1 MSHLLET
8 NGGAVKQFK
17 WGIKKGVGMNDKN
30 LQFYESF
37 VYEGVEYFLYD
48 CVYFYHTDHVETS
61 VGKLVKIYERPNHE
75 KVVKVVWFFRPCEI
89 RNFLGD
95 YQPNWNE
102 LLLASGVGTGVSN
115 VNNLG
120 SIIGKCNVICTSKD
134 KRNPEPSKT
143 ELKTAD
149 FFFNHAFDV
158 QRRAVVDKFPNEIDG
173 VKVERFF
180 NRKED
185 KKTTS
190 PPHVGTNLGRKIVIK
205 CRTDPSHTLQ
215 CQVEDK
221 AEVRTSESVLPK
233 SSLPPCP
240 PRKRKIIE
248 ENSTINRSSESP
260 KEEEFYDNA
269 QKLNPDKRIKT
280 CREIIEVT
288 ERPDSERRK
297 WFKKLPWD
305 ERLRNARDSGT
316 LVLLSNL
323 DPSYTSF
330 EVEDLLW
337 HVLKEKVEA
346 RIIEW
351 SPTFNTDYG
360 RALVIFK
367 TKDAAESALY
377 ESNRRCL
384 VLGEMRVV
392 YAEKGIITEPE
403 KQRKFTGHLV
413 LDRFQKQQRDMKN
426 AVSTSHCSQK
436 NTIEYSM
443 ATEWLQLYKKSDAWW
458 NALYQRQMQEIQA
471 TKSKLKMT
479 DILL

>member
-1 MSHLLET
+1 MSQLLGT
-8 NGGAVKQFK
+8 NGGDVKQFK

-37 VYEGVEYFLYD
+37 VYNGVEYFLYD
-48 CVYFYHTDHVETS
+48 CVYFFHTDHVETS
-61 VGKLVKIYERPNHE
+61 VGKIVKIYERPNHE

-95 YQPNWNE
+95 YEPNWNE
-102 LLLASGVGTGVSN
+102 LLLASGLGTGVSN
-115 VNNLG
+115 VNFLA
-120 SIIGKCNVICTSKD
+120 SIVGKCNVVCTSKD

-143 ELKTAD
+143 ELNMAD
-149 FFFNHAFDV
+149 FFFNHTFDV
-158 QRRAVVDKFPNEIDG
+158 RRHVIDDKFPNEIDG
-173 VKVERFF
+173 IKVERFF

-190 PPHVGTNLGRKIVIK
+190 PPHVGTNLRQKIVIK
-205 CRTDPSHTLQ
+205 CRTDPCHTLQ

-221 AEVRTSESVLPK
+221 AEVRTSENVLPN

-240 PRKRKIIE
+240 PRKRKMIE
-248 ENSTINRSSESP
+248 ENSTINQSSKSP
-260 KEEEFYDNA
+260 EEEEFYDNA
-269 QKLNPDKRIKT
+269 QKLNPDRRIKT

-288 ERPDSERRK
+288 ERPDS
-297 WFKKLPWD
+297 PWD
-305 ERLRNARDSGT
+305 ERLRNAQDSGT

-337 HVLKEKVEA
+337 HALKEKVEA
-346 RIIEW
+346 RIIER

-377 ESNRRCL
+377 EWNKRSL

-392 YAEKGIITEPE
+392 YAEKGTITVPE
-403 KQRKFTGHLV
+403 KQTKFSGHLV
-413 LDRFQKQQRDMKN
+413 LDRFQKQQRDMRN
-426 AVSTSHCSQK
+426 AVSTSHCSQT

-443 ATEWLQLYKKSDAWW
+443 AIEWLQLYKKSDACW
-458 NALYQRQMQEIQA
+458 NALYQRQMEEIQT

-479 DILL
+479 TIVL